1 MSLQHYQAN
10 SGTALVLIVF
20 LVSEP
25 GKDVSHALL
34 SDFAQQTIGY
44 QICVYIYNIFLHPL
58 RKIPGPK
65 AAAASA
71 WSKIR
76 HAIRGD
82 VIYWIVDLHARY
94 GEVVRVS
101 PNELSF
107 SSADAWKDI
116 YGHSARLKKD
126 PLFYE
131 TPGNE
136 VADIVNSNAAD
147 HTRMRKIFAHAF
159 SDSALKKQEPLFL
172 KYVDELVR
180 KLKQLSTA
188 NPGHKFNMV
197 DMYNFT
203 TFDVMGDL
211 TFGDPLQMLADSSYH
226 PWVAAIFA
234 NFKFGEALPNIKIGI
249 AAYGTT
255 TSRHLL
261 ALC

>member
-1 MSLQHYQAN
+1 MSLQHYLDKLGSAM
-10 SGTALVLIVF
+10 ALIVI
-20 LVSEP
+20 LVSELR
-25 GKDVSHALL
+25 KKRDVGCTLL
-34 SDFAQQTIGY
+34 SVFAPQSIGY
-44 QICVYIYNIFLHPL
+44 QISVYIYNIFLHPL
-58 RKIPGPK
+58 RGFPGPK

-71 WSKIR
+71 WPKIR

-82 VIYWIVDLHARY
+82 VIYWIVNLHAKY

-116 YGHSARLKKD
+116 YGHGARLQKD

-136 VADIVNSNAAD
+136 VADIVNCNAAD
-147 HTRMRKIFAHAF
+147 HTRMRKNFAHAF

-180 KLKQLSTA
+180 KLREFSTA

-203 TFDVMGDL
+203 TFDIMGDL

-226 PWVAAIFA
+226 PWVASIFA
-234 NFKFGEALPNIKIGI
+234 NFKFGKIFCN
-249 AAYGTT
+249 AN
-255 TSRHLL
+255 
-261 ALC
+261 